1 VTIVPEMADTR
12 VAYVYPNSRRELIA
26 GCKAGT
32 APDTHLL
39 GLNQIGQFGIDAE
52 VREPALD
59 THASFLPHRLR
70 WHLRELTLPWELR
83 DVDVIFTPLANLVPL
98 ASRLR
103 RRPPVL
109 VYNFGFNTILRRA
122 GRARRA
128 LLASALRQT
137 AGVVCLGPSQRDEL
151 IELTDLDPER
161 VPVAIHGV
169 DERFFA
175 PGREQR
181 ERVVLA
187 VGKDLARDYRTLAQA
202 ARSIDAR
209 FVFVVLQRN
218 VEGIVLP
225 PNVEIRERIS
235 YIELRDLYQRAACA
249 VVALRRPDYP
259 FGSEGSGVTALL
271 EAGAS
276 ATPLVATDRPIIRDY
291 LRDEET
297 ALIVEE
303 ENADALRARIEWMID
318 DSAYAQ
324 SLARAGRHRVEERH
338 TMNDM
343 AAALAPL
350 MKGAARRE

>member
-1 VTIVPEMADTR
+1 MADTR

-26 GCKAGT
+26 DCRAGT

-39 GLNQIGQFGIDAE
+39 GLTEVGRFGVDAE

-59 THASFLPHRLR
+59 THAAFLPHRLR

-83 DVDVIFTPLANLVPL
+83 DFDLIFTPLANLVPL
-98 ASRLR
+98 ASGVR

-128 LLASALRQT
+128 LLAAALRHT

-151 IELTDLDPER
+151 LALTDLDPDR

-169 DERFFA
+169 DDHFFA
-175 PGREQR
+175 AGRAQR
-181 ERVVLA
+181 ERLVVA
-187 VGKDLARDYRTLAQA
+187 VGKDLARDYATLVQV
-202 ARSIDAR
+202 ARAIDAR
-209 FVFVVLQRN
+209 FVFVVLRRN
-218 VEGIVLP
+218 VEGLVLP
-225 PNVEIRERIS
+225 PNVETRERIS
-235 YIELRDLYQRAACA
+235 YVELRDLYQRAACA
-249 VVALRRPDYP
+249 VVALRKAEYP

-271 EAGAS
+271 EAKAS

-291 LRDEET
+291 LRHDET

-303 ENADALRARIEWMID
+303 ENADALRAGIERILD
-318 DSAYAQ
+318 DSAHAEA
-324 SLARAGRHRVEERH
+324 LARAGRRRVEERH

-350 MKGAARRE
+350 MKAAASQK

>member
-1 VTIVPEMADTR
+1 MADTR

-26 GCKAGT
+26 ECKAGT

-39 GLNQIGQFGIDAE
+39 GLNEVGRFGIEVE
-52 VREPALD
+52 VREPGLD
-59 THASFLPHRLR
+59 TRAPFLPHRLR

-98 ASRLR
+98 ASRMR
-103 RRPPVL
+103 GRPPVL

-128 LLASALRQT
+128 LLAAALRQT
-137 AGVVCLGPSQRDEL
+137 AGVVCLGPSQREEL
-151 IELTDLDPER
+151 LELTGLDPDR
-161 VPVAIHGV
+161 LPVAIHGV
-169 DERFFA
+169 DEHFFA
-175 PGREQR
+175 PGGEPR
-181 ERVVLA
+181 ERLVVA
-187 VGKDLARDYRTLAQA
+187 VGKDLARDYPTLAQA

-225 PNVEIRERIS
+225 PNVETRERIS
-235 YIELRDLYQRAACA
+235 YIELRDLYRRAACA
-249 VVALRRPDYP
+249 VVALRNAAYP

-271 EAGAS
+271 EAQAS

-291 LRDEET
+291 LRHEES

-303 ENADALRARIEWMID
+303 ENAEALRVGIERILD
-318 DSAYAQ
+318 DSGYAEA
-324 SLARAGRHRVEERH
+324 LARAGRRRVEERH

-350 MKGAARRE
+350 MKAAASPS

>member
-26 GCKAGT
+26 ECKAGT

-39 GLNQIGQFGIDAE
+39 GLDQVGRFGIDAE
-52 VREPALD
+52 AREPALD
-59 THASFLPHRLR
+59 RRAPFLPHRVL

-83 DVDVIFTPLANLVPL
+83 DYDVIFTPLGNVVPL

-103 RRPPVL
+103 RRSRVL

-122 GRARRA
+122 GQARRA
-128 LLASALRQT
+128 LLVASLRQT

-151 IELTDLDPER
+151 LELTDFEPDR

-169 DERFFA
+169 DERFFT
-175 PGREQR
+175 PGAEQR
-181 ERVVLA
+181 ERLVVA
-187 VGKDLARDYRTLAQA
+187 VGKDLARDYATLARA

-209 FVFVVLQRN
+209 IVFVVLQRN
-218 VEGIVLP
+218 VGGLDLP
-225 PNVEIRERIS
+225 ANVEIRERIP
-235 YIELRDLYQRAACA
+235 YTELRDLYRRAACA
-249 VVALRRPDYP
+249 VVALRKAEYA

-271 EAGAS
+271 EAQAS

-291 LRDEET
+291 LSHDEN
-297 ALIVEE
+297 ALIVEA
-303 ENADALRARIEWMID
+303 ENADALRAGIDRIIGD
-318 DSAYAQ
+318 PAYAQ
-324 SLARAGRHRVEERH
+324 SLARAGRRRVEERH

-350 MKGAARRE
+350 MKAAASSI